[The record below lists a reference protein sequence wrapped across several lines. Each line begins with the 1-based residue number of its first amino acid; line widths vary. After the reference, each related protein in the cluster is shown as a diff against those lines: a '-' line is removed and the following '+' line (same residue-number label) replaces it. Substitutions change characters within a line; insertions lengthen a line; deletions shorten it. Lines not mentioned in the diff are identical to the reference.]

1 MKTTFLINFLAF
13 ALLVDPVL
21 PAPAP
26 SPTSSA
32 TPVTYEELPE
42 LKASDIL
49 KPEFL
54 SGPHYKVREE
64 VPTSSGA
71 NQFTID
77 SDFGVFEADG
87 NEMLVVRINEINAI
101 ARLKEVSRTDEFKAA
116 LNKAAK
122 SPVAAAKAI
131 AADPVQAMSNVPK
144 GVMKF
149 MGRIGENVKGIGEK
163 HRANDPEGTQ
173 LQQVIGF
180 SDAKRKVAI
189 SLGVDPYSTNTVLQ
203 HELDQIAWA
212 FFAGGATFTL
222 ATLPVSGAAG
232 TALTVTEVSGDFN
245 DILKEKSP
253 TDLRMMNRRALLD
266 FGATEKEAEKFL
278 NNNAFSP
285 SAQTAFVLNLRSMK
299 GVANRRAFVRLAG
312 ETSSSES
319 DAIFCVQTAALM
331 SKLNKDEIPLARI
344 ELLGDFPICV
354 AKDGTTVVALQW
366 DYAAWTPGAAR
377 LSDEVEKFAAKPPQT
392 KKVVVALSGQVSPR
406 LRQEL
411 EARGQQVKDRVA
423 PGPLK

>member
-1 MKTTFLINFLAF
+1 MKTTLLINFLVF
-13 ALLVDPVL
+13 VLLAASLV
-21 PAPAP
+21 AGPAP
-26 SPTSSA
+26 SPAVSV

-87 NEMLVVRINEINAI
+87 NEMLVRRISEINAI
-101 ARLKEVSRTDEFKAA
+101 ARLKEVSRTDEFKEALERAA
-116 LNKAAK
+116 R

-131 AADPVQAMSNVPK
+131 AADPVHAITNVPK
-144 GVMKF
+144 GLMKF
-149 MGRIGENVKGIGEK
+149 MGRVGENVKGMGQK
-163 HRANDPEGTQ
+163 HDVKDPEGTQ

-189 SLGVDPYSTNTVLQ
+189 DLGVDPYTTNTVLQ
-203 HELDQIAWA
+203 HELAGIAWA
-212 FFAGGATFTL
+212 SFAGGAAFTL
-222 ATLPVSGAAG
+222 GTLPVSGAAG
-232 TALTVTEVSGDFN
+232 TVLTATEVSGDFN

-266 FGATEKEAEKFL
+266 MGATEKETEKFL

-312 ETSSSES
+312 ETCSSET
-319 DAIFCVQTAALM
+319 DAIFCVQTAVLM
-331 SKLNKDEIPLARI
+331 SKLNKEEIPLARI

-354 AKDGTTVVALQW
+354 AKDGTTVIALQW

-377 LSDEVEKFAAKPPQT
+377 VSDEVEEFAAKPPRN
-392 KKVVVALSGQVSPR
+392 KRVLVALSGQVSPR